1 MTHESPPVEGSPRS
15 KIKAR
20 GAGRRAVQKDHLNT
34 TPSIPYLIPSK
45 ARSGINLQDLGSSHL
60 IDISSHSPHS
70 LHSSVPAFSI
80 LENKP
85 NLHKQR
91 SRPAQNI
98 TCPSISHTPEIT
110 STRTANTS
118 TRFFNSIL
126 QGREGGEAREEK
138 SSNKKQQSRS
148 KFREFE
154 ISALKKEDFGDRMAS
169 VSPVEESS
177 AHSVGN
183 WTRRRG
189 RGGGGGGG
197 EEEDEEE
204 EGEEE
209 RMMMRR
215 MRMRRKKEEDEV
227 DEDEES
233 EASQMPT
240 RLKTPC
246 SSPKR
251 SVFPQDPGGGH
262 GSDAPDSPAGESE
275 EVATPKKRGR
285 KPMPKEEKERLKEE
299 KKEKRRLEL
308 LEKRKSS
315 GEPRKKPGR
324 KSLALTAEEKE
335 KREKKHEKQK
345 YEEFKKAKAE
355 KAAKRAERN
364 EQLRLIRKQKKEE
377 EARQREAY
385 EKRMQELKASFLD
398 ENTQMSS
405 GGGIGDFVEGLQDE
419 TSQSSMSSF
428 KKGFINEMS
437 YMDRMRNVTA
447 ETLLEYRWPLEGK
460 KSERK
465 IDFEERDFLVE
476 MKIVSEM
483 QADLGLTAITSS
495 EVLDIMSRDFYDK
508 YDEYMNV
515 ISERKDRNIKQT
527 SYNTVTVEKHHL
539 ADFVEKAVQSTA
551 DIHYPMNNRG
561 RMKVIPKPKLGHYP
575 ISIIP
580 DISESSSCSTC
591 SDSSSSDS
599 ENEVSQEE
607 EEKSPL
613 PPSLNKNDIDKPGA
627 RCKDCQDH
635 TDEEKMLF
643 CDLCDRGFHI
653 YCVGLDD
660 VPVGRWHCSD
670 CSYCFS
676 CGSREPAWRWRKTD
690 LSNPKWVVEYKPGPG
705 SRVFSHTLCSPCHKL
720 TKKGQYCPECNKVFG
735 REEYFSDIIGED
747 SFPQELVSCWVCSRQ
762 HHSNCVGQ
770 SLFICSGCQRR
781 TKEKKY
787 WNR

>member
-1 MTHESPPVEGSPRS
+1 
-15 KIKAR
+15 
-20 GAGRRAVQKDHLNT
+20 
-34 TPSIPYLIPSK
+34 
-45 ARSGINLQDLGSSHL
+45 
-60 IDISSHSPHS
+60 
-70 LHSSVPAFSI
+70 
-80 LENKP
+80 
-85 NLHKQR
+85 
-91 SRPAQNI
+91 
-98 TCPSISHTPEIT
+98 
-110 STRTANTS
+110 
-118 TRFFNSIL
+118 
-126 QGREGGEAREEK
+126 
-138 SSNKKQQSRS
+138 
-148 KFREFE
+148 
-154 ISALKKEDFGDRMAS
+154 MAS

-177 AHSVGN
+177 AHSVG
-183 WTRRRG
+183 TG
-189 RGGGGGGG
+189 PEEEGEEEEEEEEECETGILSGTMEGDVVVGGGE

-209 RMMMRR
+209 EDDDEEDEDEEEE
-215 MRMRRKKEEDEV
+215 EEDEV

-251 SVFPQDPGGGH
+251 SV
-262 GSDAPDSPAGESE
+262 SPRILEEDMDRMLPTPVRKRGRPSKADVLKRQAAGESE

-335 KREKKHEKQK
+335 KREKARKAK

-460 KSERK
+460 NSEYYFLQDQVCEYLGIKSFKRKYPDVTRRK

-551 DIHYPMNNRG
+551 EWNKNMNKERFENRKAYFDLQTFSIHYPMNNRG

-580 DISESSSCSTC
+580 GQFTDYFRKYTSSQLKYMPLNSTLAGPPQSGTRIDFVDSPPELDISESSSCSTC

-613 PPSLNKNDIDKPGA
+613 PPSLNKNG
-627 RCKDCQDH
+627 
-635 TDEEKMLF
+635 
-643 CDLCDRGFHI
+643 
-653 YCVGLDD
+653 
-660 VPVGRWHCSD
+660 
-670 CSYCFS
+670 
-676 CGSREPAWRWRKTD
+676 
-690 LSNPKWVVEYKPGPG
+690 
-705 SRVFSHTLCSPCHKL
+705 KL
-720 TKKGQYCPECNKVFG
+720 
-735 REEYFSDIIGED
+735 I
-747 SFPQELVSCWVCSRQ
+747 
-762 HHSNCVGQ
+762 
-770 SLFICSGCQRR
+770 
-781 TKEKKY
+781 
-787 WNR
+787 